1 MKALDTNIIV
11 RFLVRDDE
19 KQAQAVYK
27 LFKETE
33 SAKGLLFVPLAIV
46 LETIWVLESVY
57 KISRNEII
65 ETFKDLLS
73 MPILKF
79 ESQPAI
85 QAFIASAM
93 NSSVDMS
100 DLLIAQSAHHSGC
113 KAVLTLDKRAS
124 KSEMFEL
131 LR

>member
-27 LFKETE
+27 FFKDTQD
-33 SAKGLLFVPLAIV
+33 SQGILFVPLAV
-46 LETIWVLESVY
+46 VFETIWVLESVY
-57 KISRNEII
+57 NISREEVI
-65 ETFKDLLS
+65 ETLKNLLS

-85 QAFIASAM
+85 QAFVSSAM
-93 NSSVDMS
+93 TSSVDMS
-100 DLLIAQSAHHSGC
+100 DLLIAQSAHHWGC
-113 KAVLTLDKRAS
+113 QSVLTLDKKAS
-124 KSEMFEL
+124 KSDLFEL
-131 LR
+131 L